1 MGKGF
6 KPVDVVYDS
15 LSDLKGGDWVFM
27 FNVLNDA
34 YELVDASVVQRI
46 RITTEKAG

>member
-15 LSDLKGGDWVFM
+15 LSYIKGSGRVSLL
-27 FNVLNDA
+27 NVLNDA
-34 YELVDASVVQRI
+34 YELVGCLGSPA
-46 RITTEKAG
+46 TTHHD

>member
-15 LSDLKGGDWVFM
+15 LSYIKGSGWVLLL
-27 FNVLNDA
+27 NVLNDA
-34 YELVDASVVQRI
+34 YELVGCLGSPANTHHD
-46 RITTEKAG
+46 